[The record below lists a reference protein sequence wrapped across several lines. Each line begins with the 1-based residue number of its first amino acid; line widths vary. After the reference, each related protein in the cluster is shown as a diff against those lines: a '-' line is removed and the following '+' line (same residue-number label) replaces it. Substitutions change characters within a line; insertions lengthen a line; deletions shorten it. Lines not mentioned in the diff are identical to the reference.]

1 MIRNINWLLII
12 ILCFVASLDKWW
24 ISRKDISH
32 VTYKLVIE
40 LHLEARETS
49 QQNTR
54 NSESMGQIVLGT
66 GWQLK
71 YIPTFTR
78 VWRIKLLVIIMK
90 IITLWE
96 SELDVTFQE
105 KSMLDVF
112 RKIATALKN
121 QLYQFSRNQS
131 QRIH

>member
-32 VTYKLVIE
+32 ITYKLVIE
-40 LHLEARETS
+40 RSPRGSWNESAKYEKLGKYGS
-49 QQNTR
+49 NCTR
-54 NSESMGQIVLGT
+54 NRVT
-66 GWQLK
+66 NK

-78 VWRIKLLVIIMK
+78 AWRIKLLVIIMK
-90 IITLWE
+90 IITSWE
-96 SELDVTFQE
+96 TELDVTFQE

-112 RKIATALKN
+112 RKIATAWKN